1 MGRVGCHD
9 YPQLERKA
17 RELARLGKI
26 RYSRHAYAQMKER
39 KIDRA
44 EIKYVL
50 MNARINPE
58 QGRTRLEPEHTSPSY
73 AFEGKTWEGRR
84 LRIVAAV
91 SELLRVITVID
102 LDK

>member
-1 MGRVGCHD
+1 MGRVDYHD
-9 YPQLERKA
+9 YPRLERQA
-17 RELARLGKI
+17 HELAGLGKI
-26 RYSRHAYAQMKER
+26 RCSSHACAQMRER
-39 KIDRA
+39 KIYHA

-50 MNARINPE
+50 MNASINPD
-58 QGRTRLEPEHTSPSY
+58 QGRTRVEPEHKSPSY